1 MNYQK
6 FIKELPDFY
15 HAWGE
20 DTIEPKSAQ
29 FAEILTTIGR
39 ITTANIMQ
47 LLNFAVSCLDTTEI
61 YCEIGINQGA
71 TLIGAL
77 LNNPDKFAYAIDDFA
92 NHDAP
97 EESLLKLTDNLEQ
110 FQLSDQVYFYA
121 QDCESFFFDL
131 RAAETDDR
139 IGVYFYDGSHDYRSQ
154 LMGLML
160 VRGFLAEQALVIIN
174 NTNWGTTKQGI
185 WDFLAINS
193 EANLLLDLSTSID
206 HHPSFG
212 NGLIILGWDC
222 QNKSFPVDFDWQ
234 QYQTKQEKSVITA
247 ITNLQ
252 ILERQQSEGRAIY
265 LKALQLHAQGD
276 IIIAEKYYQ
285 DFLLWNSDS
294 FEGWYNLGLLYH
306 AGERYSAAIG
316 SFLKAQAINS
326 EFIDLYPSLG
336 NSFTALGEIAQAI
349 DTYYQGINLN
359 PNHVGSY
366 LNLGNLF
373 LAQGEIESAIII
385 YRNGLEF
392 NPDNVDLI
400 SNLQV
405 AEEHYQH
412 PEFLLSTGHNF
423 HNQGKYLQAINIYQ
437 RLLSLELSNSQ
448 IIEPS
453 LYFNLS
459 DAYQRLQEFSQSI
472 QILQT
477 GIHHHP
483 LDPRLQFTLII
494 QLQQQGRIEE
504 AIDQAKTAAKL
515 IPQDYV
521 FQILQHLLVPM
532 IYDSV
537 TQIELYKQKFQQ
549 GLNTLQAI
557 TKLDTPE
564 EINQAFLGIS
574 RVTNFYLAYQAHN
587 VRDLQI
593 QYGQLLSKIMAARY
607 PAWVQDLPMPELG
620 ENQKIKVGYVSNYLC
635 SYSGTYWL
643 QGWLKFHNQDQL
655 EIYCYHTGSTV
666 DIVTNNFRQWS
677 HSFHHLPHDLE
688 AVCEQIL
695 RDKLHILV
703 FPEVGMDAPTMAMA
717 GLRLAP
723 IQCTAW
729 GHPVT
734 TGLGTIDYFLS
745 SELMEAEN
753 AQDHYSETLI
763 KLPNIGVAYPSL
775 PDIPVINPE
784 VNPQVNQA
792 NSKVNPAINKQLIS
806 ESNSKTTTP
815 NIKTKSYFSLPEEAI
830 IYLCLQAPFKYLPQ
844 YDHIFPS
851 IALQVPQAKFVFL
864 RGELLRQRLDR
875 AFIAQGLVYT
885 DFCEFLKI
893 PAREDYLWLNLVADV
908 FLDTCTWSG
917 GNTSLEAIAC
927 GLPLVTYPG
936 EFMRGRHADSFLK
949 MIGVTETIAEDVQNY
964 IEIAVR
970 LGLDSPWRREIKT
983 KMQHQQARLFDDP
996 ACVTALEEFYV
1007 HQVLSYQQSQGEH

>member
-1 MNYQK
+1 MDYQK

-15 HAWGE
+15 HGWGE
-20 DTIEPKSAQ
+20 DTIEPKSTQ

-47 LLNFAVSCLDTTEI
+47 LLNFAVSCLHPTEI
-61 YCEIGINQGA
+61 YCEIGTDQGA

-77 LNNPDKFAYAIDDFA
+77 LNNPDKVAYAIDDFA
-92 NHDAP
+92 SHDVP
-97 EESLLKLTDNLEQ
+97 EESLLQLTDNLEQ

-121 QDCESFFFDL
+121 QDCESFFFEL
-131 RAAETDDR
+131 RSAETDDR
-139 IGVYFYDGSHDYRSQ
+139 LGVYFYDGSHDYRSQ

-160 VRGFLAEQALVIIN
+160 AREFLANQALIIIN

-185 WDFLAINS
+185 WDFLAINPQ
-193 EANLLLDLSTSID
+193 ATLLLDLSTSID

-234 QYQTKQEKSVITA
+234 QYQAKQEKSVITA
-247 ITNLQ
+247 IANLQ
-252 ILERQQSEGRAIY
+252 TLEQQQSEARAIY

-276 IIIAEKYYQ
+276 LIIAEKYYQ

-306 AGERYSAAIG
+306 AGERYPAAIG
-316 SFLKAQAINS
+316 SFLKAQAINP

-336 NSFTALGEIAQAI
+336 NSFVALGETTQAI

-359 PNHVGSY
+359 AHHIGCY

-400 SNLQV
+400 SNLHI
-405 AEEHYQH
+405 AEEHCQH
-412 PEFLLSTGHNF
+412 PEFLLYTGHNF
-423 HNQGKYLQAINIYQ
+423 YSQGKYTQAINAYQ
-437 RLLSLELSNSQ
+437 KLLSLELANPE
-448 IIEPS
+448 IIDPS
-453 LYFNLS
+453 LYFNFS
-459 DAYQRLQEFSQSI
+459 EAYQKLQEFSQSI

-477 GIHHHP
+477 GVDHYS

-504 AIDQAKTAAKL
+504 AIEQAKTAASL

-521 FQILQHLLVPM
+521 FQILQYLLVPM
-532 IYDSV
+532 IYDSIE
-537 TQIELYKQKFQQ
+537 QIELYKQKFQQ

-593 QYGQLLSKIMAARY
+593 QYGQLLGKIMAARF
-607 PAWVQDLPMPELG
+607 PAWVQDLPAPELG
-620 ENQKIKVGYVSNYLC
+620 ENQKIRVGYVSNYLC

-643 QGWLKFHNQDQL
+643 QGWLKLHNQDQL
-655 EIYCYHTGSTV
+655 EIYCYHTGSTIDV
-666 DIVTNNFRQWS
+666 VTNNFRQWS
-677 HSFHHLPHDLE
+677 HSFHHLPHDFE

-695 RDKLHILV
+695 RDELHILV
-703 FPEVGMDAPTMAMA
+703 FPEIGMDAPTMAMA

-763 KLPNIGVAYPSL
+763 KLPNIGVAYPA
-775 PDIPVINPE
+775 PQDIPVIN
-784 VNPQVNQA
+784 A
-792 NSKVNPAINKQLIS
+792 A
-806 ESNSKTTTP
+806 TTAP
-815 NIKTKSYFSLPEEAI
+815 NIKTKSYFSLPETAI

-844 YDHIFPS
+844 YDRIFPS

-875 AFIAQGLVYT
+875 AFTAQGLVYT

-949 MIGVTETIAEDVQNY
+949 MIGVTETIAENVENY

-970 LGLDSPWRREIKT
+970 LGLDTSWRQEIKT
-983 KMQHQQARLFDDP
+983 KMQHQKARLFDDP
-996 ACVTALEEFYV
+996 VCVTALEEFYLN
-1007 HQVLSYQQSQGEH
+1007 QVLARKGLGENDQR